1 MTLSKSALEW
11 AADFISN
18 HSDGDL
24 FPMLPEM
31 EAIINKKE
39 DFINLIEGKP
49 LASSF
54 PPGAARRFIVPKDD
68 FSYRQATQ
76 LDPQDSIILSAI
88 IYQYGQGIED
98 RRLTSEQVFS
108 YRFNPEAAV
117 GLYSG
122 DSAWNNFWT
131 QAYLLSQ
138 DCEVILYCDI
148 ADFYNQIYHHVVEN
162 QLIASN
168 FPNQAIKWIISL
180 LESTT
185 AGVSRGVP
193 VGPHAVHL
201 IAEATLIPV
210 DQSLQSLG
218 FRFIRFADDIVFFCE
233 SESVA
238 RATVGKVASTL
249 DKQQRLMLQRHKTRI
264 YNPSDFQQHCSRMIE
279 DRPISDDEESLLR
292 IIRQYSNGNPYQII
306 SYSQINPEDWIQISE
321 ATVRGIIEDYLSQ
334 DNIDYVRLRWFYRR
348 LSQVGHPGAISV
360 SLENI
365 DHLGPC
371 FANICLYLSSI
382 QAISSDEWKEIGG
395 KLLDV
400 LGKNEVQSNEYFG
413 LSILSLFGKNASLN
427 HLVQLIRM
435 YSFAPPFARREILLA
450 AKAASAYD
458 WIREHKEDFLLMDPW
473 QQRAMIYCIS
483 SLPKD
488 EKNYF
493 INNSFSSTRPFDI
506 TLAKW
511 SKSI

>member
-1 MTLSKSALEW
+1 
-11 AADFISN
+11 
-18 HSDGDL
+18 
-24 FPMLPEM
+24 MLPEM
-31 EAIINKKE
+31 EEIINKKE
-39 DFINLIEGKP
+39 DFINLIEGKD

-54 PPGAARRFIVPKDD
+54 SPGAARRFIVPKDD

-98 RRLTSEQVFS
+98 RRLTSDQVFS
-108 YRFNPEAAV
+108 YRFKPEATV

-131 QAYLLSQ
+131 QAYLLSH

-148 ADFYNQIYHHVVEN
+148 ADFYNQVYHHVVEN

-193 VGPHAVHL
+193 VGPHAIHL

-218 FRFIRFADDIVFFCE
+218 FNFIRFADDIVFFCE
-233 SESVA
+233 SEAIA
-238 RATVGKVASTL
+238 RSTVGKVASTL

-264 YNPSDFQQHCSRMIE
+264 YNPLDFQQHCSRMIE
-279 DRPISDDEESLLR
+279 DRPISNDEESLLG
-292 IIRQYSNGNPYQII
+292 IIRKYSNRDPYQMI
-306 SYSQINPEDWIQISE
+306 SYSQIKPEDWMQISE
-321 ATVRGIIEDYLSQ
+321 PIVRSIIEDYISQ

-360 SLENI
+360 SLENM
-365 DHLGPC
+365 DRLGPC
-371 FANICLYLSSI
+371 FANICLYLSSV
-382 QAISSDEWKEIGG
+382 QAISSDE
-395 KLLDV
+395 
-400 LGKNEVQSNEYFG
+400 
-413 LSILSLFGKNASLN
+413 
-427 HLVQLIRM
+427 
-435 YSFAPPFARREILLA
+435 
-450 AKAASAYD
+450 
-458 WIREHKEDFLLMDPW
+458 
-473 QQRAMIYCIS
+473 
-483 SLPKD
+483 
-488 EKNYF
+488 
-493 INNSFSSTRPFDI
+493 
-506 TLAKW
+506 
-511 SKSI
+511 